1 LDIPG
6 EPAFALSL
14 AVFRPGEKTWAI
26 TFRRIATPVTAGN
39 HRTAL
44 SMEDVFPFPVARIGL
59 IGGGQLGRMIVKA
72 AKRLGC
78 TCVVLD
84 PVPGSPAAQVAG
96 HQIVGDYSDPA
107 RLRELAGACDVMT
120 FELEDVETD
129 VLLALE
135 AEGHVILPR
144 PQLLAT
150 IQDKL
155 QQKQFLAEHGIPT
168 SPFKDLVGPPAD
180 AFEAFGFPLVQK
192 ARRGGYDGRGVAVM
206 RDRGDVASRLPVPSY
221 IERFVDAD
229 KELAVMVARNL
240 AGECHAYPA
249 VEMRFH
255 TDGNVLDFLVAPA
268 GVAADVAA
276 RAEALAIETV
286 TAMDGVGVFG
296 IEMFLTRDGELL
308 VNEVAPRTH
317 NSGHHTIEACVT
329 DQFEQH
335 LRAILGLPLGDTRQL
350 SPATMVNLLGAPGF
364 AGRPVISGLKA
375 VLAIPGVCVH
385 IYGKAVCKPG
395 RKMGHVTIVEQ
406 SVEQACEKAK
416 QVKQLIEIKGD
427 QAL

>member
-1 LDIPG
+1 MD
-6 EPAFALSL
+6 
-14 AVFRPGEKTWAI
+14 
-26 TFRRIATPVTAGN
+26 
-39 HRTAL
+39 
-44 SMEDVFPFPVARIGL
+44 DVFPFPVARIGL
-59 IGGGQLGRMIVKA
+59 IGGGQLGRMTVKA

-107 RLRELAGACDVMT
+107 RLRELADSCDVMT
-120 FELEDVETD
+120 FELEDVETEPL
-129 VLLALE
+129 VALE
-135 AEGHVILPR
+135 GEGHAILPR
-144 PQLLAT
+144 PRLLTT

-155 QQKQFLAEHGIPT
+155 SQKRFLADHGIPT
-168 SPFKDLVGPPAD
+168 SPFEEAVELSVD

-206 RDRGDVASRLPVPSY
+206 HDRSDFPSRLPVPSY
-221 IERFVDAD
+221 IEQFVDAD
-229 KELAVMVARNL
+229 RELAVMVARNL
-240 AGECHAYPA
+240 AGECRAYPA

-255 TDGNVLDFLVAPA
+255 AAGNVLDFLVAPA
-268 GVAADVAA
+268 GVSADVAA

-286 TAMDGVGVFG
+286 TALDGVGVFG
-296 IEMFLTRDGELL
+296 IEMFLTRSGQLL

-335 LRAILGLPLGDTRQL
+335 LRAILGLPLGETRQL

-364 AGRPVISGLKA
+364 TGRPVISGLKA
-375 VLAIPGVCVH
+375 ALAISGVCVH

-406 SVEQACEKAK
+406 TIEQACEKAR
-416 QVKQLIEIKGD
+416 QVKQLIEIRGD
-427 QAL
+427 QRL